1 MLPVVE
7 HTIGTVAS
15 DHADVSRDFQL
26 RSSAVGALPIVNA
39 FLDRLEIEQRPHDTI
54 AADPRAKLEPA
65 AALGVLL
72 RNIVE
77 ARAPLYALG
86 EWVASREPTML
97 GLPEQSPVS
106 LLNDDRVGRA
116 LDRLFDA
123 DRAALA
129 SGIAVA
135 AVRRFGIA
143 TDELHNDS
151 TSITF
156 NGRYPDATG
165 SRVRGQQTAKITRG
179 HNKDYRPDLKQL
191 LWILTVTGDGAV
203 PIHYRVA
210 DGNTND
216 VEPHTGI
223 WDTLAGLTGRHDFLY

>member
-39 FLDRLEIEQRPHDTI
+39 FLDRLEIEQRLHDTI

-97 GLPEQSPVS
+97 CRRGPAACLPGARNARGPISERESRRRRKHES
-106 LLNDDRVGRA
+106 KI
-116 LDRLFDA
+116 
-123 DRAALA
+123 AA
-129 SGIAVA
+129 
-135 AVRRFGIA
+135 
-143 TDELHNDS
+143 
-151 TSITF
+151 
-156 NGRYPDATG
+156 
-165 SRVRGQQTAKITRG
+165 
-179 HNKDYRPDLKQL
+179 
-191 LWILTVTGDGAV
+191 
-203 PIHYRVA
+203 
-210 DGNTND
+210 
-216 VEPHTGI
+216 
-223 WDTLAGLTGRHDFLY
+223 